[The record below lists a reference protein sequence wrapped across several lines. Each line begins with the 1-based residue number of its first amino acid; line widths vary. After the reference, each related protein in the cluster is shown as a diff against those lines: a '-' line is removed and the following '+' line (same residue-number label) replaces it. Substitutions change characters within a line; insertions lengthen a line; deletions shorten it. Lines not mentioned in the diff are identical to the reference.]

1 VSSVFCFLLS
11 LYLSVSSP
19 SFIIS
24 DDSFLDFVSLEAVQQ
39 LIPMSAE
46 DFILKD
52 ASTRRLII
60 IILQGI
66 CFVLLLT
73 VGILII
79 HSQKIKILNDMT
91 RIQDVSDDL
100 EIQRQL
106 NMKFSH
112 VLDET
117 INTKIDSLAQLSEA
131 YFRLDENFEYDLQE
145 RCCGMTR
152 DEILS
157 RFYKT
162 LVALR
167 DRDKTILLLEESL
180 NVAENG
186 LMELVRRDYTELKEQ
201 DYSLI
206 VLFISGVSAKSIA
219 YILEMSEAAVRMRKT
234 RLKQYFLSKN
244 TSEAKALAE
253 KLYA

>member
-1 VSSVFCFLLS
+1 
-11 LYLSVSSP
+11 
-19 SFIIS
+19 
-24 DDSFLDFVSLEAVQQ
+24 
-39 LIPMSAE
+39 
-46 DFILKD
+46 
-52 ASTRRLII
+52 
-60 IILQGI
+60 
-66 CFVLLLT
+66 
-73 VGILII
+73 
-79 HSQKIKILNDMT
+79 
-91 RIQDVSDDL
+91 
-100 EIQRQL
+100 
-106 NMKFSH
+106 
-112 VLDET
+112 
-117 INTKIDSLAQLSEA
+117 
-131 YFRLDENFEYDLQE
+131 
-145 RCCGMTR
+145 
-152 DEILS
+152 
-157 RFYKT
+157 